1 MRILESLRTSTTRVA
16 FALLLVS
23 PLACGGGSEQ
33 GDRPPTTAPL
43 VEAVEA
49 RFGAIPLEES
59 MPGVVRARNQV
70 TIRPEVAGRVVEVLV
85 RSGEAVDRGQALVRL
100 DEVEVRERLRQAEA
114 DVRLAEATAVAARA
128 RVTELEARA
137 ARTRALAEQEL
148 VSEQD
153 LDSMEAQL
161 DALRASAD
169 EAAARVEQ
177 RQAAVEERRSALA
190 KTVVR
195 APVAGR
201 LGERR
206 AEVGMLVDPST
217 ILFVVGDLDELIVEV
232 NLTEGML
239 DRVEE
244 GLPVEIETRNAVAE
258 PVRAKLSRISPFL
271 AEESFTTL
279 GEIDVDN
286 REGRLRPGMFVT
298 VRIQVGQSQ
307 RATLVPVSAVWEDPV
322 SGAVGV
328 FVIQEADGLAVPT
341 SVATVSPDESRQTE
355 FRQVEVR
362 AVGQGVAG
370 VDGIGE
376 GAWVVTVGQHLLAME
391 LQFAAGT
398 EDGSASVEAEL
409 QRATR
414 ARVRPVPW
422 QRVLEL
428 QDLQDEDLL
437 EGFLDKQRKISA
449 ALGAEIPVSE
459 DVVNRVLGE
468 AADGTG
474 KPEGN

>member
-1 MRILESLRTSTTRVA
+1 MRILQTPPTPPRGLAST
-16 FALLLVS
+16 LLLATA
-23 PLACGGGSEQ
+23 LACSGSSER
-33 GDRPPTTAPL
+33 GDRPSTTAPL

-49 RFGAIPLEES
+49 RFGAIPLEEA

-70 TIRPEVAGRVVEVLV
+70 TIRPEVAGRIVEVMV

-100 DEVEVRERLRQAEA
+100 DEVEARERLRQAEA

-137 ARTRALAEQEL
+137 ARTRSLAEQEL
-148 VSEQD
+148 VSDQD
-153 LDSMEAQL
+153 LDSLEAQL

-177 RQAAVEERRSALA
+177 RQAAVEERKSALA

-217 ILFVVGDLDELIVEV
+217 ILFIVGDLDELIVEV
-232 NLTEGML
+232 NLTESVL

-244 GLPVEIETRNAVAE
+244 GMPVEIESRDAVAE
-258 PVRAKLSRISPFL
+258 PVRAELSRISPFL
-271 AEESFTTL
+271 AEESFTTR

-307 RATLVPVSAVWEDPV
+307 RATLVPVSAVWEDPA
-322 SGAVGV
+322 SGAMGA
-328 FVIQEADGLAVPT
+328 FVILEADGLEVPT
-341 SVATVSPDESRQTE
+341 SITNVSPDESRSTE
-355 FRQVEVR
+355 FRVIEVR
-362 AVGQGVAG
+362 AVGRGVAG
-370 VDGIGE
+370 VDGIEE
-376 GAWVVTVGQHLLAME
+376 GAWVVTVGQHLLAAE
-391 LQFAAGT
+391 LQFSEET
-398 EDGSASVEAEL
+398 EEVSASSAAAV
-409 QRATR
+409 QRVTR

-422 QRVLEL
+422 ERVLEL
-428 QDLQDEDLL
+428 QDLRDEDLL

-449 ALGAEIPVSE
+449 ALGAEIPDSE
-459 DVVNRVLGE
+459 DVVNEVLGE
-468 AADGTG
+468 ATERATES
-474 KPEGN
+474 EGN

>member
-1 MRILESLRTSTTRVA
+1 MRILLSLSIRTTRVLA
-16 FALLLVS
+16 VLLAVFV
-23 PLACGGGSEQ
+23 LACGASSEQ

-49 RFGAIPLEES
+49 RFGAIPLKES

-341 SVATVSPDESRQTE
+341 SIATVSPDESRQTE

-398 EDGSASVEAEL
+398 EDGSASVDAEV